1 SNLITY
7 LKIFLIVIHTLI
19 CSTIGL
25 VVIFIDRSFTLYH
38 YLAKIFPL
46 GILIISGVRVKV
58 SGMENINRK
67 DVYVFASNHSS
78 QLDITALQWGVPNRL
93 SMIFKKELARIPFFG
108 WQLYLGP
115 YVVVD
120 RKDPQAA
127 MKSLKEAKKVM
138 DEKKISVLVFPEG
151 TRSETGE
158 VQSFKRGAFY
168 LASHSGYPI
177 VPITINGTKKIMPK
191 GSFKLKSGTIYLH
204 FDKPIPTDNIKTK
217 QEEIAL
223 MEKVREIIISN
234 QKEYE

>member
-1 SNLITY
+1 MITY

>member
-1 SNLITY
+1 M
-7 LKIFLIVIHTLI
+7 KIFFISIHTFVCSIFGLI
-19 CSTIGL
+19 F
-25 VVIFIDRSFTLYH
+25 IFIDKSFTLYH
-38 YLAKIFPL
+38 YLAKVFPL
-46 GILIISGVRVKV
+46 GILIISGIRVKIT
-58 SGMENINRK
+58 GLENIDRK
-67 DVYVFASNHSS
+67 AVYVFASNHSS
-78 QLDITALQWGVPNRL
+78 QIDITALQWGVPNRL

-127 MKSLKEAKKVM
+127 IKSLKKAKKVM

-151 TRSETGE
+151 TRSKTGE

-177 VPITINGTKKIMPK
+177 VPITVNGTNKIMPK
-191 GSFKLKSGTIYLH
+191 GSFRLKSGTIYLH
-204 FDKPIPTDNIKTK
+204 FDKPIPTDSTKTK
-217 QEEIAL
+217 QDELAL

-234 QKEYE
+234 KKEYK

>member
-1 SNLITY
+1 LITY

-46 GILIISGVRVKV
+46 GILIISGIRVKV
-58 SGMENINRK
+58 TGLENIDRK
-67 DVYVFASNHSS
+67 AVYVFASNHSS
-78 QLDITALQWGVPNRL
+78 HLDITALQWGVPNRL
-93 SMIFKKELARIPFFG
+93 SMIFKKELAKIPFFG

-115 YVVVD
+115 YVVID
-120 RKDPQAA
+120 RKDPKAA
-127 MKSLKEAKKVM
+127 MNSLTEAKKVM
-138 DEKKISVLVFPEG
+138 DKKKISVLVFPEG

-168 LASHSGYPI
+168 LAAHSGYPI

-191 GSFKLKSGTIYLH
+191 GTFKLKSGTIYLH
-204 FDKPIPTDNIKTK
+204 FDKPIPTDNIISK
-217 QEEIAL
+217 QDELAL

-234 QKEYE
+234 QKEIM

>member
-1 SNLITY
+1 LITY

-67 DVYVFASNHSS
+67 NVYVFASNHSS

>member
-1 SNLITY
+1 MITY

-78 QLDITALQWGVPNRL
+78 QLDITALQLGVPNRL

>member
-1 SNLITY
+1 MITY

-46 GILIISGVRVKV
+46 GILIISGVKVKIT
-58 SGMENINRK
+58 GLENINRK

-204 FDKPIPTDNIKTK
+204 FDKPIPTSNIKTK

-234 QKEYE
+234 QKEYN

>member
-1 SNLITY
+1 MITY
-7 LKIFLIVIHTLI
+7 LKIFLISIHTLI
-19 CSTIGL
+19 CSIIGL
-25 VVIFIDRSFTLYH
+25 IFIFIDKSFTLYH
-38 YLAKIFPL
+38 YLAKVFPL
-46 GILIISGVRVKV
+46 GILIISGIRVKIT
-58 SGMENINRK
+58 GLENIDRK
-67 DVYVFASNHSS
+67 AVYVFASNHSS
-78 QLDITALQWGVPNRL
+78 QIDITALQWGVPNRL

-120 RKDPQAA
+120 RKDPQTAI
-127 MKSLKEAKKVM
+127 KSLKKAKKVM

-151 TRSETGE
+151 TRSKTGE

-177 VPITINGTKKIMPK
+177 VPITVNGTNKIMPK
-191 GSFKLKSGTIYLH
+191 GSFRLKSGTIYLH

-217 QEEIAL
+217 QDELAL

-234 QKEYE
+234 KKEYN